1 MLALWE
7 RLVRR
12 RVLFCVAKDAF
23 AESSSRYLARRGR
36 VCWLDFFSEG
46 VQPCLGQQYQ
56 AGQ

>member
-1 MLALWE
+1 MSQ
-7 RLVRR
+7 
-12 RVLFCVAKDAF
+12 KDAF